1 MIHIHTERCGDAV
14 HLCNRLHLGGHARQ
28 IHRVRIGHG
37 ECLAAFLDRTVELL
51 ELANVGD
58 VQLGRTAD
66 VIVLPQDLAV
76 HKGIELHIV
85 RTAVLIQVLV
95 KNKIDA
101 RGFADV
107 LAVGDL
113 DNGIHLR
120 LNADAGR
127 SELAGILQGIQ
138 DLLTDVPQ
146 LAQCLEADH
155 QRTLLCRLADIPRH
169 GSARSNRTDLQ
180 RGTAVPEVD
189 RQELACAS
197 VEENRTVGAH
207 RVPVG
212 CVPTRTRG
220 TVARCA
226 VAPGRITIVAVLT
239 IVVRHSDVSP
249 FDVQLLVLMLFALS
263 ICFRP
268 LHIGNILHLRV
279 PGVGTFC
286 PRTRVQ
292 CC

>member
-1 MIHIHTERCGDAV
+1 M
-14 HLCNRLHLGGHARQ
+14 
-28 IHRVRIGHG
+28 
-37 ECLAAFLDRTVELL
+37 
-51 ELANVGD
+51 
-58 VQLGRTAD
+58 
-66 VIVLPQDLAV
+66 IVLPQDLAV

-146 LAQCLEADH
+146 LAQRLEADH
-155 QRTLLCRLADIPRH
+155 QRTFLRRLTNIPRH
-169 GSARSNRTDLQ
+169 RSARSNRTNLQ
-180 RGTAVPEVD
+180 RGAAVPEVD

-207 RVPVG
+207 RVPVR

-226 VAPGRITIVAVLT
+226 VAPGRITIVVVLT
-239 IVVRHSDVSP
+239 IVERHSDISP
-249 FDVQLLVLMLFALS
+249 FDCTVVGIDA
-263 ICFRP
+263 FRIIYMFQATSHWKYFTSP
-268 LHIGNILHLRV
+268 
-279 PGVGTFC
+279 C
-286 PRTRVQ
+286 PRCRYVLPEDSCTMLLATSMQRDRQ
-292 CC
+292 RSSDHAASSGSGSRCRSCSP